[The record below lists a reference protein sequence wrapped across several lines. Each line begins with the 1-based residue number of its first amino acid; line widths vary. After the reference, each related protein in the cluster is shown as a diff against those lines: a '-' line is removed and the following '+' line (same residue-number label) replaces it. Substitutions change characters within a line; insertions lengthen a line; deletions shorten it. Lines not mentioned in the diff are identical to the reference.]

1 MEDAD
6 KPHWLVSW
14 ISVGDIIQIAVL
26 LAIVAASYSRLSAA
40 QDETR
45 LLVNG
50 QSTLLTQLHESVD
63 QLRTARS
70 MTPEAAQRI
79 AVIETRVGNLES
91 ERVDTNVR
99 LMRIEEKIDKLRE
112 GR

>member
-1 MEDAD
+1 MEETEKA
-6 KPHWLVSW
+6 HWLVSW
-14 ISVGDIIQIAVL
+14 ISVGDIIQILVL
-26 LAIVAASYSRLSAA
+26 LAIVAMAYAKLSAA

-45 LLVNG
+45 AMVIG

-99 LMRIEEKIDKLRE
+99 LMRIEEKIDQLRE